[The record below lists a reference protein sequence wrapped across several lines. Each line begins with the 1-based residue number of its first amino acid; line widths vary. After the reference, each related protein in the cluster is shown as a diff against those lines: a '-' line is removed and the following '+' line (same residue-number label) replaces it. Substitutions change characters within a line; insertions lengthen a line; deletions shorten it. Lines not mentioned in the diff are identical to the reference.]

1 MRFTELLRDVATNI
15 EDHTNDAVSSVLR
28 TAADTIDNQNV
39 YKLKWAELA
48 DRCATLEKENESLLA
63 QIQTLR
69 NQ

>member
-1 MRFTELLRDVATNI
+1 MRFTELLREVSSGI
-15 EDHTNDAVSSVLR
+15 EDHTNDSVCSILR
-28 TAADTIDNQNV
+28 TAADIIDNQNV

-48 DRCATLEKENESLLA
+48 DRCAILEKENESLLA

>member
-1 MRFTELLRDVATNI
+1 MRFTELLREVSDGI
-15 EDHTNDAVSSVLR
+15 EDHTNDSVCSILR
-28 TAADTIDNQNV
+28 TAADIIDNQNV

-48 DRCATLEKENESLLA
+48 DRCAILEKENESLLA

>member
-1 MRFTELLRDVATNI
+1 MKFTELLRDVSHNL
-15 EDHTNDAVSSVLR
+15 EDHSNDSVSSVLK
-28 TAADTIDNQNV
+28 TAADIIDNQNV

-48 DRCATLEKENESLLA
+48 DRYATLEKENESLLA